1 MTHLSGA
8 QISYKMRG
16 NEHLIR
22 DDIMEAQKSQVSQR
36 VSAFNKK
43 KSEKVRMRML
53 ITWRGHVQKRGAL
66 LVSPGRGMGSE
77 EFGWGPAHETSLC
90 CLSCA
95 WGEVTRDGIAEG
107 SCQ

>member
-1 MTHLSGA
+1 MTHSSGA

-43 KSEKVRMRML
+43 KRVKRSE
-53 ITWRGHVQKRGAL
+53 
-66 LVSPGRGMGSE
+66 
-77 EFGWGPAHETSLC
+77 
-90 CLSCA
+90 
-95 WGEVTRDGIAEG
+95 
-107 SCQ
+107 